1 MRVLGM
7 ISGTSHDGIDTAVV
21 DFALQDDRLHGVVV
35 AVGSTPYTGAL
46 RSSLVAALPPGQLD
60 FAEVCRLD
68 TLVGQAFAEVA
79 KSVQDDLDGPLDL
92 ICSHGQTM
100 FHWVDRHR
108 ALGTLQIGQS
118 AWIAET
124 TGAPVLSDL
133 RIRDIAAGGQG
144 APLVS
149 GMDLLLMG
157 DLPGHPAAL
166 NLGGIANMT
175 VRDGENGSY
184 AYDLGPANA
193 LIDAAMMSLYELP
206 YDADGR
212 RGSAG
217 SVDTGLLA
225 ALLAEPYYRQ
235 GLPKTTG
242 KELFHQGYLANF
254 YARFVDADGDN
265 LIATLTA
272 LTAQVVAAEVI
283 AAKVDTLLVSGGGF
297 SNPTLMGMIQDL
309 SPAVQINSTQVL
321 GAPPDA
327 KEAIGFA
334 LIGWQSMHGLAG
346 AVPGCTGASGP
357 RILGTLTAGGGPLR
371 LPEPLTTPP
380 GSLKLSAGK
389 S

>member
-1 MRVLGM
+1 MRILGM

-21 DFALQDDRLHGVVV
+21 DFALRDGRLHGAVV
-35 AVGSTPYTGAL
+35 AIGSTPYSDVL
-46 RSSLVAALPPGQLD
+46 RGSLIAALPPGKLD

-100 FHWVDRHR
+100 FHWVDGHR

-124 TGAPVLSDL
+124 TGTPVLSDL
-133 RIRDIAAGGQG
+133 RIRDIAAGGHG

-175 VRDGENGSY
+175 VRDGENGPY

-193 LIDAAMMSLYELP
+193 LIDAAMLSLYGVA
-206 YDADGR
+206 YDTDGR
-212 RGSAG
+212 RGSVG
-217 SVDTGLLA
+217 SVDSGLLA

-235 GLPKTTG
+235 DLPKTTG
-242 KELFHQGYLANF
+242 KELFHQGYLASF
-254 YARFVDADGDN
+254 RGRFPDVDGDD

-272 LTAQVVAAEVI
+272 LAAEVVAAEVI

-297 SNPTLMGMIQDL
+297 ANPTLMGMIEDL
-309 SPAVQINSTQVL
+309 LPAVQVDSTQVL

-327 KEAIGFA
+327 KEAIAFA
-334 LIGWQSMHGLAG
+334 LIGWQSVHGLAG
-346 AVPGCTGASGP
+346 AVPGCTGASGS
-357 RILGTLTAGGGPLR
+357 RILGTLAAGHGPLR
-371 LPEPLTTPP
+371 LPESVPTPP
-380 GSLKLSAGK
+380 GSLELSVGK